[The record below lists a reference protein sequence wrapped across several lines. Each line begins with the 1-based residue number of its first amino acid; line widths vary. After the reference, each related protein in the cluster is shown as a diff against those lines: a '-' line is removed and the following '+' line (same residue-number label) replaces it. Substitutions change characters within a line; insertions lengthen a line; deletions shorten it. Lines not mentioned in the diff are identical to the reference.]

1 MYSLKVL
8 DHKDLNDREWVL
20 CKGNLNDYLNSLKP
34 EFYNFSI
41 QRKIIE
47 NQYLDTLV
55 STVKDGDP
63 LPMITLTHNSPRL
76 NIQIGGD
83 MLLDMHHVEIL
94 DGLQRTFRLWAHN
107 QLVKE
112 FYHSGID
119 DPGTFAKVIK
129 EKYPIFFDT
138 GIVTYGK
145 IKNLFENNEFETI
158 RNAYSNFEVYFIVWL
173 NLSPKRVIHKMLVL
187 NAGQK
192 SVTITHQFELLFLYL
207 WEDLQKELKGEIRL
221 FREKDKEAFAIKRG
235 KREVGDYL
243 FSSIIVGLR
252 SFIEKKPVRVSVD
265 DLDVTELLNES
276 SEFPLNENIFNPDFI
291 TIYLRYLK
299 DLDAAVV
306 EKYGEE
312 GSKWF
317 VKDTTLS
324 GLLAGIGSFA
334 EIHDEFSTNML
345 IDSYVENIKRLIDKV
360 YTFGL
365 NLEQF
370 TAEYNMLSSRS
381 VNIGYF
387 IRNVIKDYTVKLL
400 SGNNPTWSEVF
411 SSNYKKA

>member
-8 DHKDLNDREWVL
+8 DHKDLNDREWIL
-20 CKGNLNDYLNSLKP
+20 CKGSLNDYLNSLKP

-41 QRKIIE
+41 QRKIVK

-55 STVKDGDP
+55 STVIDGDP
-63 LPMITLTHNSPRL
+63 LPMITLTHNSPKS

-83 MLLDMHHVEIL
+83 ILLDMHNVEIL

-107 QLVKE
+107 ELVKE
-112 FYHSGID
+112 YYHSGIA
-119 DPGTFAKVIK
+119 DPAEFAKVIK
-129 EKYPIFFDT
+129 NKYPIFFDT
-138 GIVTYGK
+138 GIVTYSK
-145 IKNLFENNEFETI
+145 IKNLFANNEFESI
-158 RNAYSNFEVYFIVWL
+158 SDAFRDFELYFIVWL

-192 SVTITHQFELLFLYL
+192 SVTLTHQFELLFLYL
-207 WEDLQKELKGEIRL
+207 WEDLQKELNGEIRL

-235 KREVGDYL
+235 NREVGDYL

-252 SFIEKKPVRVSVD
+252 SFIEKKPVRVSVE

-276 SEFPLNENIFNPDFI
+276 AEFPLNENIFNTDFI
-291 TIYLRYLK
+291 AIYLRDLK
-299 DLDAAVV
+299 ELDAAVV
-306 EKYGEE
+306 EKHGEE

-334 EIHDEFSTNML
+334 EINDEFSTVML
-345 IDSYVENIKRLIDKV
+345 INSYEENIKRLIDKV

-365 NLEQF
+365 NLDQF

-387 IRNVIKDYTVKLL
+387 IRNVIMDYTLQLL
-400 SGNNPTWSEVF
+400 TGNNPSWSEVF